1 MEEEKYHFLEHR
13 LEGLNIRDKDSS
25 ARKTVDEVFDENT
38 LLTLYK
44 LMTRGVIEKI
54 KFPIS
59 TGKEGNVFLGTD
71 GDGKE
76 LAVKIYRTSNAT
88 YRSLARYIEDDP
100 RFRKVKRN
108 RRALIKEWA
117 RKEFQNL
124 HRYRSASLP
133 VPEPVAVLDN
143 ILVMS
148 HVSLDGSPAPQLR
161 SIELDANVL
170 QGAFDTVADFIVRG
184 YGEAKLVH
192 GDLSE
197 FNILY
202 SDSGPVVIDV
212 GQAVISTYAMAP
224 IYLKRDVEN
233 IRRYFSRAGA
243 NISNPALDKLV
254 SQIKTEHLLL

>member
-13 LEGLNIRDKDSS
+13 LEGLNLRDKDSS
-25 ARKTVDEVFDENT
+25 ARKTLDEVFDEKT

-44 LMTRGVIEKI
+44 LMTSGVIEKL

-59 TGKEGNVFLGTD
+59 TGKEGNVFLGTNES
-71 GDGKE
+71 GRE

-124 HRYRSASLP
+124 HRYRKAELP
-133 VPEPVAVLDN
+133 VPEPVAVLGN
-143 ILVMS
+143 ILVMG

-161 SIELDANVL
+161 NIELDANTL
-170 QGAFDTVADFIVRG
+170 QAVFDVVADFIVRG
-184 YGEAKLVH
+184 YSKAKLVH

-212 GQAVISTYAMAP
+212 GQAVISNYAMAP
-224 IYLKRDVEN
+224 VYLKRDIEN
-233 IRRYFSRAGA
+233 IR
-243 NISNPALDKLV
+243 K
-254 SQIKTEHLLL
+254 

>member
-1 MEEEKYHFLEHR
+1 MEEEKYRFLEHR
-13 LEGLNIRDKDSS
+13 LEGLNIREKDSS
-25 ARKTVDEVFDENT
+25 ARKTMDEVFDEKT

-44 LMTRGVIEKI
+44 LMTRGVIEKLE
-54 KFPIS
+54 FPIS
-59 TGKEGNVFLGTD
+59 TGKEGNVFLGLDRD
-71 GDGKE
+71 GGQ

-124 HRYRSASLP
+124 HRYRNTSLP

-143 ILVMS
+143 VLVMTY
-148 HVSLDGSPAPQLR
+148 VSLDESPAPQLR
-161 SIELDANVL
+161 SIGLKADIL
-170 QGAFDTVADFIVRG
+170 QAVFDTVADFIVRG
-184 YGEAKLVH
+184 YHEAKLVH

-212 GQAVISTYAMAP
+212 GQAVISSYAMAP
-224 IYLKRDVEN
+224 IYLKRDIEN
-233 IRRYFSRAGA
+233 IRKYFLRNGA
-243 NISNPALDKLV
+243 DISNPALDELV
-254 SQIKTEHLLL
+254 SQLKTEHLLL